1 MIWSH
6 WLYLSL
12 YMIVVVATMFKNLP
26 LWSPRFCLCLPL
38 SGPQVRIRSTPLSFF
53 SLYYWNLIDK
63 RSKINQKEA
72 GIGPLYLT
80 FTNVRRKKKMAKF
93 FFRLPKSD
101 ASECGSDI
109 SSGFITG
116 GHDAKRG
123 QYPFAALLGY
133 KDLKGTTSTGV
144 IYLCGGSLINR

>member
-1 MIWSH
+1 
-6 WLYLSL
+6 
-12 YMIVVVATMFKNLP
+12 
-26 LWSPRFCLCLPL
+26 
-38 SGPQVRIRSTPLSFF
+38 
-53 SLYYWNLIDK
+53 
-63 RSKINQKEA
+63 
-72 GIGPLYLT
+72 
-80 FTNVRRKKKMAKF
+80 MAKF